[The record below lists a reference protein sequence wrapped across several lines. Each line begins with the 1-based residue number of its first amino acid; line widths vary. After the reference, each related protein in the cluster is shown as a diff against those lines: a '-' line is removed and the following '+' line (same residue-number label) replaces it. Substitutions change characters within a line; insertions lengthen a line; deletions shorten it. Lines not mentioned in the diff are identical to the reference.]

1 MQELSYKN
9 EECYFPIPE
18 NEKNLQTIIAEH
30 FVDIPMENVTPG
42 HNILEGLCFNNDG
55 DILYV
60 CNTPMSKIYKV
71 NMNTKE
77 ITLFIDLPEHMMPSA
92 IKIHKDGR
100 LFVTIAASDEGGLIA
115 IISPKGEILD
125 KIITGTGKLI
135 DDMVFDKDGGFYFT
149 DLGGSLEDKSAG
161 VFYVEKDHKTIHS
174 VITRNMIGTNGI
186 ALDPEWNSLWITEY
200 GAGKL
205 HHFGISE
212 DRYTIAPITS
222 ATPYYFTGLEGP
234 DSCII
239 DEDGNLYVAM
249 CGQGRFLIFNKNG
262 FPIGNILIPGR
273 EKGRMGKSTHI
284 AIKPNTNEAY
294 MCSADMKTGESSIYV
309 AKVYAKAHKSFQ
321 FQ

>member
-1 MQELSYKN
+1 MQKLSYRN
-9 EECYFPIPE
+9 EDMYFPIPE
-18 NEKNLQTIIAEH
+18 NEKNLQTITAEH
-30 FVDIPMENVTPG
+30 FVDIPMENVKPG
-42 HNILEGLCFNNDG
+42 HNILEGLCFNNTG

-71 NMNTKE
+71 NMDTKE
-77 ITLFIDLPEHMMPSA
+77 VTLFVDLPEHMMPSA

-100 LFVTIAASDEGGLIA
+100 LFVTMAGSDNGGLIA
-115 IISPKGEILD
+115 IISEEGKIFD
-125 KIITGTGKLI
+125 KIVTGTDKWI

-161 VFYVEKDHKTIHS
+161 VYYVENDYKTIKP
-174 VITRNMIGTNGI
+174 VITREMIATNGI
-186 ALDPEWNSLWITEY
+186 ALDQEWKHIWITEY

-205 HHFGISE
+205 HHFGITENHELEPLSS
-212 DRYTIAPITS
+212 Y
-222 ATPYYFTGLEGP
+222 TPYYFTGLEGP
-234 DSCII
+234 DSIII

-249 CGQGRFLIFNKNG
+249 CGQARFLVFNKNG

-273 EKGRMGKSTHI
+273 EKGKMGKSTHI
-284 AIKPNTNEAY
+284 ALKPNTNEAY

-309 AKVYAKAHKSFQ
+309 AKVYAKAHKSYQ